1 MSLKLRRG
9 LESQRTTI
17 TPEQGEIIYTTD
29 TKILYVGDG
38 TTPGGTSVS
47 APVTSVNNFVGSV
60 QLNADNIPESGSPT
74 NKYFTSERAQDAI
87 WDALNHANHIN
98 VSFTYDDVNNRIVAS
113 TPLYNDEQAQDAVWT
128 ALQNGTHTRVSWS
141 YDDLNNALSLTSTH
155 ETYRNILASPNLT
168 VVDVIS
174 GANYTRSPQV
184 VVSRGVG
191 DTTGNGA
198 QIVAV
203 LAPSTVETIQIVN
216 PGTGYTIP
224 PTITF
229 VGGGPDDG
237 VVQAR
242 ATCTVSG
249 GQIQSVTIT
258 FAGVGYTGH
267 PTIQLSGGNGNGAVL
282 RAFLAPT
289 LITRYEVKAVGSGYT
304 TTPVLTVSPNEFD
317 TTGYGGGGTLIW
329 SDRLQASTAT
339 DTLEFFSPSADVI
352 LSTAQGGA
360 NAKRVVIDI
369 RNLGEVIPGTE
380 GNLAYYG
387 KTGNKLL
394 PTRGVAWVDYAG
406 IFQVGAEAQG
416 IDGNLRVLRNS
427 YSSAAGSGITM
438 EQYHATQDTVNFNFI
453 RGRGTQ
459 SSPLAVLASD
469 KLADISFGGYDG
481 TTTLFGAQI
490 TARVDGSYTSGTNR
504 LPVRLEFYT
513 RGATDGIAGL
523 ALTLNGDKT
532 AVFPSTVTTTGV
544 NTSTVTSTGTISL
557 NANTRTQVNA
567 PFKLAS
573 YSTAGRNALSAQVGD
588 IIYNTD
594 ANKFQGYQNTSGTT
608 LEWVDLS

>member
-9 LESQRTTI
+9 LESQRTTL
-17 TPEQGEIIYTTD
+17 TPAEGEIIYTTD
-29 TKILYVGDG
+29 TKVLYVGDG
-38 TTPGGTSVS
+38 TTPGGNSVS

-60 QLNADNIPESGSPT
+60 QLTADNIPESGSPS
-74 NKYFTSERAQDAI
+74 NKYFTDERAQDAV
-87 WDALNHANHIN
+87 WSALDHNNHIN
-98 VSFTYDDVNNRIVAS
+98 VSFTYDDLNNRIVAS
-113 TPLYNDEQAQDAVWT
+113 TPTYSDEQAQDAIWT
-128 ALQNGTHTRVSWS
+128 ALENGTHTRVSWS
-141 YDDLNNALSLTSTH
+141 YDDNTNALSLTSTH
-155 ETYRNILASPNLT
+155 ETYKNIIVGPNLA
-168 VVDVIS
+168 VKDVIP
-174 GANYTRSPQV
+174 GANYTRSPTV
-184 VVSRGVG
+184 VVERGVG

-203 LAPSTVETIQIVN
+203 LAPTTVATVQIVN
-216 PGTGYTIP
+216 PGSGYTAP

-229 VGGGPDDG
+229 VGGGPDDA

-258 FAGVGYTGH
+258 FVGVGYTGH
-267 PTIQLSGGNGNGAVL
+267 PTIQLSGGNGNGAIL
-282 RAFLAPT
+282 RAFMAPT
-289 LITRYEVKAVGSGYT
+289 FITRYEVKAVGSGYT
-304 TTPVLTVSPNEFD
+304 TTPTLVVTPNEFD
-317 TTGYGGGGTLIW
+317 VTGYGGGGTIVW
-329 SDRLQASTAT
+329 SDRLQASTPT
-339 DTLEFFSPSADVI
+339 DTIEFFSPSADVV
-352 LSTAQGGA
+352 LTTAQGGI

-369 RNLGEVIPGTE
+369 RQIGEVIPGTE
-380 GNLAYYG
+380 GNLSYYG

-394 PTRGVAWVDYAG
+394 PTRGLAWVDYAG

-459 SSPLAVLASD
+459 SAPIAVLPSD

-513 RGATDGIAGL
+513 RGSTDGIAGL

-532 AVFPSTVTTTGV
+532 AVFASTVSTTGV
-544 NTSTVTSTGTISL
+544 STSTITSANTLSL

-567 PFKLAS
+567 PFKVAS

-594 ANKFQGYQNTSGTT
+594 TNKFQGYQNTGGTT